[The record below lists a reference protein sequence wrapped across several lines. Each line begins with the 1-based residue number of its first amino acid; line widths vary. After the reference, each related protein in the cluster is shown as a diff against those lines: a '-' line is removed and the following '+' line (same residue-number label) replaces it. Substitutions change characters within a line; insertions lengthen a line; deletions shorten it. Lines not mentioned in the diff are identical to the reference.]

1 MKFLFTLLCLGAFIG
16 CTSKPL
22 DVHYYN
28 LHSAN
33 KTTNTINTSTLNK
46 VVVEPIKI
54 AGYLQQASLVM
65 QISKHEMFYSRQ
77 HVWAEGVSNTFHK
90 ALMQDLN
97 EEQALEP
104 QFHFID
110 RRAIQNT
117 LATSRITIEL
127 EHFHTTNSSQVVA
140 AGKYVILNEENGL
153 DDLRS
158 SVNQSY
164 YFELTLEKDGY
175 GHSVEQLRKLINLL
189 AKQINVD
196 LVKLHKK

>member
-1 MKFLFTLLCLGAFIG
+1 
-16 CTSKPL
+16 
-22 DVHYYN
+22 VHYYN

-33 KTTNTINTSTLNK
+33 KTTNQINTSRLNK

-77 HVWAEGVSNTFHK
+77 HVWAEDLSTTFNK

-110 RRAIQNT
+110 HRAIQST
-117 LATSRITIEL
+117 LAETFITIKL
-127 EHFHTTNSSQVVA
+127 EHFHTTNSSQVLA
-140 AGKYVILNEENGL
+140 AGKYVILNKKDGL
-153 DDLRS
+153 DNLKS
-158 SVNQSY
+158 SVNQSF

-175 GHSVEQLRKLINLL
+175 GHAVEQLRKLINLL
-189 AKQINVD
+189 AEQINVD